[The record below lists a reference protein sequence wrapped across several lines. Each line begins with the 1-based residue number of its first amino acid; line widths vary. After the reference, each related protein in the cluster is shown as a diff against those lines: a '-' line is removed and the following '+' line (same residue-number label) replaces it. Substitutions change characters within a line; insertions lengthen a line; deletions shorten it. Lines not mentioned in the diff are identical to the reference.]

1 MRSKAVRPE
10 AIQPEAIRHSGFTL
24 IELLV
29 TVTIIS
35 ILVGVVVINIEFRN
49 VAKSVRDTAMR
60 TGLLMELAADQAV
73 YSRQQF
79 GIRFHPESYEFYILN
94 DNEDGDSTWEIFE
107 DGQLRF
113 KPLDVPTEFQVDIS
127 GLPIVLEDLVSE
139 LEDATE
145 EDPLKPH
152 VIFLS
157 NGEIIPDFRIQIS
170 DLDGE
175 YRFEVAAGE
184 VLPIVVEQLEGS

>member
-1 MRSKAVRPE
+1 MKKAWRHPANRSK
-10 AIQPEAIRHSGFTL
+10 GFTL

-35 ILVGVVVINIEFRN
+35 ILVGAVVINIEFRN
-49 VAKSVRDTAMR
+49 VGKTIRETALR

-79 GIRFHPESYEFYILN
+79 GIRFHPSSYEFFILAEN
-94 DNEDGDSTWEIFE
+94 DDGESSWELFE
-107 DGQLRF
+107 DGQLKF
-113 KPLDVPTEFQVDIS
+113 KDNNIETEFEVDIS
-127 GLPIVLEDLVSE
+127 GLPIVLEE
-139 LEDATE
+139 LIDEIQDATD

-157 NGEIIPDFRIQIS
+157 NGEIIPDFRIRIS
-170 DLDGE
+170 DRDGE
-175 YRFEVAAGE
+175 YRYEVATGE
-184 VLPIVVEQLEGS
+184 IEPVVIEALEGS